1 MKIIL
6 NNEPIDVVINYKNIK
21 NIYFRIENNNL
32 IISCSSYYKEKQL
45 ITLIE
50 SNRKSLEK
58 MYYKYQKQMSNNLN
72 FSFLGKKYTVIY
84 DNSINEPII
93 EDEYIIFKD
102 EKMKDKFINNQT
114 INIFSK
120 RLEEI
125 SKDFDYLPL
134 YKLKIRKM
142 KTRWGV
148 CNRSNNTI
156 TLNSELLKKDITLLD
171 YVIVHELCHFKEA
184 NHSVKFWLEVSKHY
198 PNYKEARKRLRSE

>member
-1 MKIIL
+1 MIIKID
-6 NNEPIDVVINYKNIK
+6 NNDIEVLLIPKNNK
-21 NIYFRIENNNL
+21 NIYFRINNNKL
-32 IISCSSYYKEKQL
+32 VITYPQKLREKE
-45 ITLIE
+45 
-50 SNRKSLEK
+50 LEK
-58 MYYKYQKQMSNNLN
+58 IINQNIRAIKKMYNKYQKQIYNNLT
-72 FSFLGKKYTVIY
+72 FSYLGKKYTIIY

-102 EKMKDKFINNQT
+102 EKMKDNFINNQT

-125 SKDFDYLPL
+125 SKNFDYLPL

>member
-1 MKIIL
+1 MIIKID
-6 NNEPIDVVINYKNIK
+6 NNDIEVLLIPKNNK
-21 NIYFRIENNNL
+21 NIYFRINNNKL
-32 IISCSSYYKEKQL
+32 IITYPQKLREKE
-45 ITLIE
+45 
-50 SNRKSLEK
+50 LEK
-58 MYYKYQKQMSNNLN
+58 IINQNIRAIKKMYNKYQKQIYNNLT
-72 FSFLGKKYTVIY
+72 FSYLGKKYTIIY
-84 DNSINEPII
+84 DNSINDYKI
-93 EDEYIIFKD
+93 EDEYITFKD
-102 EKMKDKFINNQT
+102 EKAKEKFINKET

-156 TLNSELLKKDITLLD
+156 TLNSELIKKDITLID
-171 YVIVHELCHFKEA
+171 YVIIHELSHFKEA
-184 NHSVKFWLEVSKHY
+184 NHSTKFWLEVSKHY

>member
-1 MKIIL
+1 MIIKID
-6 NNEPIDVVINYKNIK
+6 NNDIEVLLIPKNNK
-21 NIYFRIENNNL
+21 NIYFRINNNKL
-32 IISCSSYYKEKQL
+32 VITYPQKLREKE
-45 ITLIE
+45 
-50 SNRKSLEK
+50 LEK
-58 MYYKYQKQMSNNLN
+58 IINQNIRAIKKMYNKYQKQIYNNLT
-72 FSFLGKKYTVIY
+72 FSYLGKKYTIIY

-125 SKDFDYLPL
+125 SKNFDYLPL

-184 NHSVKFWLEVSKHY
+184 NHSAKFWLEVSKHY

>member
-1 MKIIL
+1 MIIKID
-6 NNEPIDVVINYKNIK
+6 NNDIEGLLIPKNNK
-21 NIYFRIENNNL
+21 NIYFRINNNKL
-32 IISCSSYYKEKQL
+32 VITYPQKLREKE
-45 ITLIE
+45 
-50 SNRKSLEK
+50 LEK
-58 MYYKYQKQMSNNLN
+58 IINQNIRAIKKMYNKYQKQIYNNLT
-72 FSFLGKKYTVIY
+72 FSYLGKKYTVIY

-184 NHSVKFWLEVSKHY
+184 NHSTKFWLEVSKHY

>member
-1 MKIIL
+1 MVITYPQKLREKELEKII
-6 NNEPIDVVINYKNIK
+6 NQNIRAIK
-21 NIYFRIENNNL
+21 
-32 IISCSSYYKEKQL
+32 
-45 ITLIE
+45 
-50 SNRKSLEK
+50 K
-58 MYYKYQKQMSNNLN
+58 MYNKYQKQIYNNLT
-72 FSFLGKKYTVIY
+72 FSYLGKKYTIIY

-125 SKDFDYLPL
+125 SKNFDYLPL

-184 NHSVKFWLEVSKHY
+184 NHSAKFWLEVSKHY

>member
-1 MKIIL
+1 MIIKID
-6 NNEPIDVVINYKNIK
+6 NNDIEVLLIPKNNK
-21 NIYFRIENNNL
+21 NIYFRINNNKL
-32 IISCSSYYKEKQL
+32 VITYPQKLREKE
-45 ITLIE
+45 
-50 SNRKSLEK
+50 LEK
-58 MYYKYQKQMSNNLN
+58 IINQNIRAIKKMYNKYQKQMSNNLN

-93 EDEYIIFKD
+93 EDEYIIFKN